1 MGCPRWLVVCLLS
14 LLPAL
19 TTLGQEPPPAKRHSE
34 PLYPMQRG
42 NRWEYRVTDAKAP
55 ARAEAGKKPQMVI
68 IVAES
73 EQVFSIKKKK
83 KDQMTEDTEQVIGF
97 NLQVE
102 GGGKVLQEQVLVA
115 DDGVYRVS
123 GAGKAISPPLRIFKK
138 DARKGAVWECNSQSE
153 NAQLKGSFVADEEI
167 VTVPAGTF
175 NTVVVR
181 SRDFYVGAHK
191 MQSAVWYA
199 PKVGMVK
206 QHIVAGTHDVTLELT
221 KFEAK

>member
-1 MGCPRWLVVCLLS
+1 MRCLRWLVVCVLLI
-14 LLPAL
+14 LPAL
-19 TTLGQEPPPAKRHSE
+19 STVGQEPPPAKRHAE
-34 PLYPMQRG
+34 ALYPIQRG
-42 NRWEYRVTDAKAP
+42 FRWEYRVIDAKAP
-55 ARAEAGKKPQMVI
+55 KTAEAGKKLQTVI
-68 IVAES
+68 VVAES

-83 KDQMTEDTEQVIGF
+83 KDQTTEDSEQVIGF

-102 GGGKVLQEQVLVA
+102 GGGKILQEQVLVA

-123 GAGKAISPPLRIFKK
+123 GAGKAINPPLRIFKK
-138 DARKGAVWECNSQSE
+138 DARKGAAWECNSQSE

-181 SRDFYVGAHK
+181 SRDFFVGSQK
-191 MQSAVWYA
+191 MQSEAWYA

-206 QHIVAGTHDVTLELT
+206 QHIVVGNHDVTLELE